1 MQMGDEPWEA
11 VRCIATY
18 LPTQTSPPF
27 REAKELLHVLQLK
40 DVGAIERYRPS
51 DVLDGSSYA
60 ALADAHY
67 LICTALW
74 L

>member
-1 MQMGDEPWEA
+1 MHSN
-11 VRCIATY
+11 
-18 LPTQTSPPF
+18 LPSDADLPAIQ